1 MARLKISKF
10 KIGNKEFSLSFIFS
24 VLSSAIG
31 AVFSFLCAKFLQS
44 ELYGEL
50 QYYISIASLLNVF
63 MLFGVDYYII
73 KNGQYHSNKQELQS
87 NAFLFVTFLS
97 LFIFPIYF
105 RIASSFFIRLNEN
118 NGLILF
124 LFIMALALA
133 FSTIFFSYL
142 QSINKY
148 QLKMFFSSLLPHI
161 AFLLIFLIHL
171 LTKTFDVF
179 MDLYLYYYFGIYG
192 LVGIVM
198 FIKYIFP
205 IGRFFSLKDCISI
218 IIFGLSYSLYNCTNA
233 ISNIIIGEKYEDFG
247 VVGIFS
253 LSNQLLSIA
262 GLATGIISQ
271 TSMTTFSKLTKEDN
285 KKQLFLN
292 FERITRIQIYISVP
306 FYAAF
311 MFEAKQVMGFFGDS
325 YLGNNFILI
334 LLSVSSLIE
343 CVTGPCGSIL
353 LMGGKEKENL
363 VASVAKIAVYLITL
377 ATLIKFTPLAAPI
390 ASIISSLIANALKL
404 FYLSKFQKKMYLTP
418 NIILTFICV
427 LLISSA
433 VFFGLSFVQ
442 NKILWTSLNCV
453 CGIGLILAFILF
465 TPFKGDRLY
474 FTKGKEL

>member
-1 MARLKISKF
+1 MGRLNKLKF
-10 KIGNKEFSLSFIFS
+10 KVGNKEFSLSFIFS

-50 QYYISIASLLNVF
+50 QYYISIVSLLNVF

-73 KNGQYHSNKQELQS
+73 KNGQYHTNKQELQS

-105 RIASSFFIRLNEN
+105 RIASSFLVRFNGN
-118 NGLILF
+118 DGLILL
-124 LFIMALALA
+124 LFIMSLALA

-148 QLKMFFSSLLPHI
+148 QLKMFFASLLPHL
-161 AFLLIFLIHL
+161 AFLIIFLIHL
-171 LTKTFDVF
+171 LTNSLDAF
-179 MDLYLYYYFGIYG
+179 MDLYLVYYFAIYG
-192 LVGIVM
+192 LIGIIM

-205 IGRFFSLKDCISI
+205 IGRFFTIKDCISI

-233 ISNIIIGEKYEDFG
+233 ISSIFIGEKYEDFG

-292 FERITRIQIYISVP
+292 FERITRIQMYISVP

-311 MFEAKQVMGFFGDS
+311 IFEAKRVMGFFGDS

-334 LLSVSSLIE
+334 LLSISALID

-363 VASVAKIAVYLITL
+363 IASIIKIVIFL
-377 ATLIKFTPLAAPI
+377 ATLAALIKYTPLAAPI
-390 ASIISSLIANALKL
+390 ASIVSAVIANGIKL
-404 FYLSKFQKKMYLTP
+404 FYVSKFQKKIYLTF

-427 LLISSA
+427 FLISSL
-433 VFFGLSFVQ
+433 VFFGLSFIS
-442 NKILWTSLNCV
+442 NKILWAVLNCT
-453 CGIGLILAFILF
+453 CGIGLIIAFILF
-465 TPFKGDRLY
+465 TPFKGDRQY
-474 FTKGKEL
+474 FSRGKEL